1 MVEINIGSEEWLR
14 QVKENIVEPEMPI
27 IDPHHHLWD
36 DRGSTYLV
44 EELQADTGSGHK
56 VVKTVYMECGWAYKE
71 DGPKHLRV
79 VGETKAVVEQAK
91 KSRETGGAVISAIVS
106 RADLRLGEELI
117 EVLDAHQEASDGL
130 FRGIRHAGARAEH
143 PEALTIPGGAPK
155 GLFEDTDFL
164 SGVKVLGR
172 NGYTYD
178 TWHYHYQNREFL
190 EMVKKIPD
198 TKIILDHFGTP
209 LGVGPYAN
217 KKEEI
222 FHQWRLDIKEIS
234 KIDNVF
240 IKIGGMAMPDNGY
253 GWNLRDKPATSDE
266 FVEAQSRYYLHAID
280 CFGPER
286 CMMESNFPVD
296 RMSLSY
302 HVLYNGLKKIV
313 QDFSDDEK
321 NHMFYKTAE
330 SVYSVEG

>member
-1 MVEINIGSEEWLR
+1 
-14 QVKENIVEPEMPI
+14 
-27 IDPHHHLWD
+27 
-36 DRGSTYLV
+36 
-44 EELQADTGSGHK
+44 
-56 VVKTVYMECGWAYKE
+56 
-71 DGPKHLRV
+71 
-79 VGETKAVVEQAK
+79 
-91 KSRETGGAVISAIVS
+91 
-106 RADLRLGEELI
+106 
-117 EVLDAHQEASDGL
+117 
-130 FRGIRHAGARAEH
+130 
-143 PEALTIPGGAPK
+143 
-155 GLFEDTDFL
+155 
-164 SGVKVLGR
+164 
-172 NGYTYD
+172 
-178 TWHYHYQNREFL
+178 
-190 EMVKKIPD
+190 MVKKIPD

-222 FHQWRLDIKEIS
+222 FNQWRLDIKEIS

-313 QDFSDDEK
+313 EDFSDDEK